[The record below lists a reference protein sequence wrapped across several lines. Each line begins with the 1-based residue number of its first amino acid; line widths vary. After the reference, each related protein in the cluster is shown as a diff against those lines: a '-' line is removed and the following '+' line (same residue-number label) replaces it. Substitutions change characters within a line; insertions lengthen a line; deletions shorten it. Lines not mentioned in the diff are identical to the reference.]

1 MLKKFSLFLAV
12 LLCSAMAWAQ
22 TPTGGVK
29 GTVINRTDRSPV
41 FEARLLLLSG
51 TERVASSTT
60 NSDGNFLIP
69 DLKDGVYTLV
79 IAADNYVTTRV
90 NVTVVNGYVK
100 DMFTISIYPIIRQ
113 NETTSDDEHI
123 DIDLED
129 SGYQDS
135 PTILYG
141 QNDVFNNQAGYNFS
155 AIRFKTR
162 GFNSEAQ
169 DVYLAGIKMND
180 AVKIDAMLKAMKI
193 TSNTTVA
200 VEAQKEARRILE
212 YEIEF

>member
-79 IAADNYVTTRV
+79 IAADN
-90 NVTVVNGYVK
+90 
-100 DMFTISIYPIIRQ
+100 
-113 NETTSDDEHI
+113 
-123 DIDLED
+123 
-129 SGYQDS
+129 
-135 PTILYG
+135 
-141 QNDVFNNQAGYNFS
+141 
-155 AIRFKTR
+155 
-162 GFNSEAQ
+162 
-169 DVYLAGIKMND
+169 
-180 AVKIDAMLKAMKI
+180 
-193 TSNTTVA
+193 
-200 VEAQKEARRILE
+200 
-212 YEIEF
+212 